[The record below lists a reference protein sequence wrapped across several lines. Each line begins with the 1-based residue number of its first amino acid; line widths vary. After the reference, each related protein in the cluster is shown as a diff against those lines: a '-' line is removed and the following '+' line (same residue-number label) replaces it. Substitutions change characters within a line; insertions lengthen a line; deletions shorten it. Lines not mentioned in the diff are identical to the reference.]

1 MWAWV
6 ACGGQVSGC
15 SVSIVPGDLFWCRPV
30 PLVLSS
36 IGGGFLFPRAPGLLL
51 NVSADS
57 LCDWLPY
64 LSLGDAAS
72 KILASI
78 LTCRALRSCCSR
90 FGSTLTVDM
99 LEGGPGGGIVEE
111 HEAWAVSIQR
121 VTGRLA
127 TPLGHIKKTSF
138 YPLDPNKLPDTAHNT
153 RQPY

>member
-15 SVSIVPGDLFWCRPV
+15 SVSIVPGDLFWYRPV

-64 LSLGDAAS
+64 LSLGDLP
-72 KILASI
+72 LALESR
-78 LTCRALRSCCSR
+78 LTPKA
-90 FGSTLTVDM
+90 
-99 LEGGPGGGIVEE
+99 IVC
-111 HEAWAVSIQR
+111 
-121 VTGRLA
+121 LA
-127 TPLGHIKKTSF
+127 
-138 YPLDPNKLPDTAHNT
+138 Y
-153 RQPY
+153 